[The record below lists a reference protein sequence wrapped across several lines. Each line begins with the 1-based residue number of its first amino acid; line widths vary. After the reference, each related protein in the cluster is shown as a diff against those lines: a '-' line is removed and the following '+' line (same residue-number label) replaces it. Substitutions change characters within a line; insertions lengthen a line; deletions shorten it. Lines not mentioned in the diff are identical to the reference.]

1 MKMLYLERFLMAV
14 GLITA
19 IMAVVCRFSQ
29 GFNAYAW
36 PLSTTLWILTCW
48 IKTER
53 IESLTKNK

>member
-1 MKMLYLERFLMAV
+1 MLYLERIFMAI

-19 IMAVVCRFSQ
+19 LVAVVYRVSQ
-29 GFNAYAW
+29 GFSSYAW
-36 PLSTTLWILTCW
+36 PLAAALWILTCW

>member
-1 MKMLYLERFLMAV
+1 MKMLYLERFLMAI

-19 IMAVVCRFSQ
+19 VIAVVCRVTQ

-36 PLSTTLWILTCW
+36 PLAATLWILTCW